1 MPVYPCRNC
10 SKSVDPVQ
18 DACCK
23 NCGEQMPFSCSKCNT
38 KMGQES
44 IFELAGLKFQ
54 KPLFCI
60 PCGEANKVI
69 ECRICGKTLIKS
81 NAKVTTTGGIER
93 VYHPDCFQKQIKNT
107 DMIAKFVTPALG
119 VLGAIIGW
127 GYGGWL
133 LVLPGAA
140 AGAMLCLG
148 VARIM
153 APK

>member
-10 SKSVDPVQ
+10 TKSVDPTI
-18 DACCK
+18 DAFCK
-23 NCGEQMPFSCSKCNT
+23 NCNEPFPFACSKCNT
-38 KMGQES
+38 KMNQEQV
-44 IFELAGLKFQ
+44 FELAALKFQ

-81 NAKVTTTGGIER
+81 NGKVTVSGGIER
-93 VYHPDCFQKQIKNT
+93 VYHPDCFEKQVKNT
-107 DMIAKFVTPALG
+107 DMIAKYITPALG
-119 VLGAIIGW
+119 VLGAIVGFS
-127 GYGGWL
+127 YGGWL

-148 VARIM
+148 VARMM